1 MMDWEVYGI
10 NEKLARMPLRVLQYS
25 NMTDVQP
32 HNQTPGNPF
41 EFGITLLICVAA
53 AATIAVAIAG
63 ISYLVVR

>member
-1 MMDWEVYGI
+1 MMDCEVYGI
-10 NEKLARMPLRVLQYS
+10 REKLARMPLRVLHYS

-41 EFGITLLICVAA
+41 EFGITLLICVAV